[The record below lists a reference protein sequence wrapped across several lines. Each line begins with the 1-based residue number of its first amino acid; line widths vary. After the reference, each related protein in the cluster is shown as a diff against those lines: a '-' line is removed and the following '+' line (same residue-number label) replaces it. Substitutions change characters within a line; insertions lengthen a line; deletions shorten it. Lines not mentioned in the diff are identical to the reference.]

1 MSTTQLGQ
9 RMGLS
14 RQGIADLEQREM
26 RGAVTLGT
34 LQKAAD
40 ALEADLIYVIIPRRS
55 LDATL
60 QAQARTV
67 AEAELQRVAHTM
79 HLEAQDVSADEYAR
93 QLADR
98 AEALLRD
105 EPRRV
110 WDVEEPS
117 ASE

>member
-1 MSTTQLGQ
+1 
-9 RMGLS
+9 
-14 RQGIADLEQREM
+14 
-26 RGAVTLGT
+26 
-34 LQKAAD
+34 
-40 ALEADLIYVIIPRRS
+40 
-55 LDATL
+55 
-60 QAQARTV
+60 
-67 AEAELQRVAHTM
+67 M